1 MDPERWQQI
10 DQLFHSALKCEPAAR
25 ATFLQACIEDEA
37 LRHEVASLVE
47 SHEQSNSFI
56 EEPATDLAAELLAGE
71 VEALAAGQVVG
82 PYKIV
87 SLLGQ
92 GGMGEVYL
100 AQDQRLGRQ
109 VALKLLPAQFTR
121 DADRVR
127 RFEQEARAVSALN
140 HPNIVT
146 IHEIGNSNSRH
157 FITTEFIDGETLR
170 QHMVSNRLNLDAVL
184 DIATQI
190 ASALAAAHA
199 ARIVHRDIKPDNIM
213 IRPDGYVKVLDFGL
227 AKLIEQ
233 DHQTLLGLEDPTAQ
247 QNPTAKGV
255 ILGTVNYMSPEQ
267 AKGGNIDGRSDIFS
281 LGVVLYE
288 MITGR
293 KPFAGDS
300 LAETFANLV
309 NLEPPPLSRFVSNPP
324 DDLRRIVSKTLR
336 KNKDERYQLMKDLLI
351 DLKTL
356 KENLTLEKRSE
367 SVHDRD
373 SASTRSPA
381 TIGSGAQTI
390 ESKNGVFQKILHH
403 RLSAAL
409 VLIILLTTI
418 GLGVWRFSR
427 FSARKQIESIAVLP
441 FVNESGNSDVE
452 YLSDGMT
459 ETLINSLAQLPNL
472 AVKARS
478 SVFHYKGKETDAK
491 TIGKELN
498 VQAVLNGRVV
508 QRGQDLTLYLEL
520 VDTQTGNRIWG
531 DQYNRKQSELIS
543 LQSEIARKVSERL
556 KTELS
561 SADEQKLA
569 KNHTANPEAYQ
580 LYLKGLFYLN
590 KRTTADVQKAVE
602 YFQHSVAVDPDYALG
617 YAELA
622 NACLMYRG
630 YRIEQRSEVTLK
642 AKDAV
647 LKALSLDP
655 RLGEAHAAL
664 GLILFGE
671 DLAGAEREYQR
682 AIELNPN
689 YATTYLYY
697 HFVFIARRDWE
708 AALAMQRRGLEIE
721 PFSLIINREYGT
733 TFFWARRYDEAIVQL
748 NKTVELDPSF
758 PSAHYI
764 LAITYQ
770 MKGDYAKS
778 VEEHSKYQE
787 LNGEPQKAALLRE
800 SFSKGGWQ
808 GFLRT
813 ITDERHQIDLSWDDL
828 TAYYAALGD
837 KQRAFALLNKRVDEG
852 LNPRQASFDPR
863 LDSLRDDPRFDEMLK
878 RSGLK

>member
-1 MDPERWQQI
+1 MTPERWQQI
-10 DQLFHSALKCEPAAR
+10 DQLFHSALER
-25 ATFLQACIEDEA
+25 APQERAFFLTQASAGDEA
-37 LRHEVASLVE
+37 LKREVE
-47 SHEQSNSFI
+47 SLLKSHERAESFI
-56 EEPATDLAAELLAGE
+56 EQPASDVATELLAGGR
-71 VEALAAGQVVG
+71 VKLAIGQQIG
-82 PYKIV
+82 HYKIMA
-87 SLLGQ
+87 LLGV
-92 GGMGEVYL
+92 GGMGAVYL
-100 AQDQRLGRQ
+100 AQDQKLDRR
-109 VALKLLPAQFTR
+109 VAIKILNEEFNRVESNLKRF
-121 DADRVR
+121 VR
-127 RFEQEARAVSALN
+127 EAKAASALN
-140 HPNIVT
+140 HPNILV
-146 IHEIGNSNSRH
+146 IHEIGESEAARYIAS
-157 FITTEFIDGETLR
+157 EFIEGKTLR
-170 QHMVSNRLNLDAVL
+170 EVLTHSRMSLGEVL
-184 DIATQI
+184 DVAIQI
-190 ASALAAAHA
+190 AGALSAAHGA
-199 ARIVHRDIKPDNIM
+199 HIVHRDIKPENVM
-213 IRPDGYVKVLDFGL
+213 VRPDGYVKVLDFGL

-233 DHQTLLGLEDPTAQ
+233 DHQTFLGLEDPTAQ

-267 AKGGNIDGRSDIFS
+267 AKGGNIDERSDIFS

-309 NLEPPPLSRFVSNPP
+309 NLEPPPLSRFASNLP
-324 DDLRRIVSKTLR
+324 DDLRRIISKTLR

-351 DLKTL
+351 DLKAL
-356 KENLTLEKRSE
+356 KENLTLEQRSE
-367 SVHDRD
+367 RAHQSENALAIR
-373 SASTRSPA
+373 PA
-381 TIGSGAQTI
+381 TTGSAGEQRGI
-390 ESKNGVFQKILHH
+390 LQKLLHH
-403 RLSAAL
+403 RLPAAFAL
-409 VLIILLTTI
+409 VILLAAI
-418 GLGVWRFSR
+418 GLGWWRFTS
-427 FSARKQIESIAVLP
+427 FSLKTKQIESIAVLP
-441 FVNESGNSDVE
+441 FVNESGNPEVE

-498 VQAVLNGRVV
+498 VQAILNGRVV

-543 LQSEIARKVSERL
+543 LQSEIARNVSEKL
-556 KTELS
+556 KTKLS
-561 SADEQKLA
+561 SADQQKLA
-569 KNHTANPEAYQ
+569 KNHPANPEAYQ
-580 LYLKGLFYLN
+580 LYLKGLFHLN
-590 KRTTADVQKAVE
+590 KRTKTDVQKAVD
-602 YFQHSVAVDPDYALG
+602 YFQRSVAVDPDYALG

-622 NACLMYRG
+622 NACLMYRS
-630 YRIEQRSEVTLK
+630 YRIEQRSEVALK

-655 RLGEAHAAL
+655 QLGEAHAAL

-671 DLAGAEREYQR
+671 DVAGAEREYQR
-682 AIELNPN
+682 AIEFNPN

-697 HFVFIARRDWE
+697 HFVFINRRDWE
-708 AALAMQRRGLEIE
+708 GALAMQRRGLEIE

-748 NKTVELDPSF
+748 KKTVELDPSF

-770 MKGDYAKS
+770 MKGDYAES
-778 VEEHSKYQE
+778 VEEHAKYQE

-813 ITDERHQIDLSWDDL
+813 ITDERHQVDLSWDDL

-852 LNPRQASFDPR
+852 INSRQASIDPR
-863 LDSLRDDPRFDEMLK
+863 LESLRDDPRFDELLK
-878 RSGLK
+878 RSRLK